1 MTTKCCY
8 CAGRGWSWVG
18 IASNAVREPCYPC
31 DGQGRLP
38 VNWHGVTGFVLV
50 LFSAM
55 LILGVLT
62 WGVRAA
68 YGHNPLRGDATL
80 YGYYLG
86 YVWLVGPFTDMKSC
100 QDTRQFQLR
109 HGIKDVSECDII
121 LDDHDT
127 LERSITPLAYIATEG
142 GSDDCATQQREGRG
156 DSNKSSDH

>member
-1 MTTKCCY
+1 MTTRCCY

-38 VNWHGVTGFVLV
+38 VNWHGVTGVLIV
-50 LFSAM
+50 LFSAA

-62 WGVRAA
+62 WGVRVA
-68 YGHNPLRGDATL
+68 YGHQTL

-86 YVWLVGPFTDMKSC
+86 AWFVGPFTDMKSC

-109 HGIKDVSECDII
+109 HGIQDISQCALIEEKYII
-121 LDDHDT
+121 LPT
-127 LERSITPLAYIATEG
+127 V
-142 GSDDCATQQREGRG
+142 TQCSQQGE
-156 DSNKSSDH
+156 